1 MPLSEIHK
9 KKFKTNLA
17 ILALIFG
24 FCALIVAVTII
35 KMSGA

>member
-1 MPLSEIHK
+1 MPHSELHK

-17 ILALIFG
+17 ILVGIFG
-24 FCALIVAVTII
+24 FCALIVAITII